1 MSKAKTLKRRAD
13 LIFANPFYAININPV
28 FFTENDVTVRSK
40 EHWISTNAKLIE
52 EMGRRKWL
60 RLLLEAL
67 EGKYLN
73 K

>member
-1 MSKAKTLKRRAD
+1 MSKAKTIKRRAD
-13 LIFANPFYAININPV
+13 LIFANPFYAIQIHPA
-28 FFTENDVTVRSK
+28 FFAGHDSTRRSK
-40 EHWISTNAKLIE
+40 EHWISTNAQLIE

-73 K
+73 E